1 MDSISSDTGVIETLG
16 GAIDG
21 VSVLF
26 NRNYDEVTEMLYR
39 GISEGW
45 EYAEAS
51 NFDGKIKLTFNK
63 DQATYEDFTFAVEVF
78 LNGVSCMVLVQR
90 VILPTP

>member
-1 MDSISSDTGVIETLG
+1 MDSISSDTGVIETTG

-26 NRNYDEVTEMLYR
+26 NRNYDEVGQMYYR

-45 EYAEAS
+45 EYAESS
-51 NFDGKIKLTFNK
+51 NLDGKLKLTFSK
-63 DQATYEDFTFAVEVF
+63 DQATYDNFTFAVEVIID
-78 LNGVSCMVLVQR
+78 GQSCMVLVQR
-90 VILPTP
+90 VNVPTP

>member
-1 MDSISSDTGVIETLG
+1 MDSITSDTGVIETYG

-26 NRNYDEVTEMLYR
+26 NRDYDEVTEMFYR

-45 EYAEAS
+45 EYAESS
-51 NFDGKIKLTFNK
+51 NFDGKLKLTFTR
-63 DQATYEDFTFAVEVF
+63 DQATFDNFTFAVEVI
-78 LNGVSCMVLVQR
+78 LNSISCMVLVQR
-90 VILPTP
+90 VNVPTP